1 MQRAATPESRL
12 DLPQHSPGSSVTD
25 TRNPRNIYYI
35 NLCKV
40 GGNIQK
46 ICQICFMKMRQ
57 FWIINVSH
65 LATSTLGFLFELE
78 FFPEGYVQKSWNE
91 NIFGNNN
98 FLEFVK
104 QNTQFDNPSLSH

>member
-57 FWIINVSH
+57 FWIINVSR
-65 LATSTLGFLFELE
+65 LRTFTKRFLTWTQE
-78 FFPEGYVQKSWNE
+78 KSK
-91 NIFGNNN
+91 
-98 FLEFVK
+98 FVL
-104 QNTQFDNPSLSH
+104 SLSSFLALKNNIDTPGIGYKNVE